1 MPNYFLDYIKTIFFI
16 RSFTLCDDE
25 PPSDFKAAAKKIAG
39 PYSLEH
45 WDSPKFAK
53 FTSKTCFRITN
64 KRLKQ
69 GYVRLKHIN
78 GWSHIEIHRVER
90 ADGKVCSNL
99 SFFTSKSDTPFC
111 QLTLHDNV
119 DDILGSYLAGGVS
132 KCALTQKHIDVEV
145 ITYGRFNRGAVLG
158 LHNRL
163 WFIGSVYNAM
173 QDSLARVFIMFAE
186 CLPLPGALAS
196 AAQLL
201 VAERIPGCYACH
213 FNAMN
218 KKIVVNV
225 MDQGIFF
232 AKLKTGGQYKYTLYI
247 DGTMYGH
254 FCMATGDVREWEQ
267 VDSVTLQDCPFGQLV
282 LHFRTKTFSDVPL
295 FHVSVL
301 GDDRVASELD
311 GFYYSSDC
319 RSVLVNHDKPRVR
332 SHFNEMDEKHSDFFA
347 CSISFAYNGNM
358 FRVDLP
364 CENGFKS
371 LSTLTMGA
379 ISDQKRTV
387 LLQTVHSADG
397 TGSFC
402 HVFIRSVNAL
412 WGIPNIRKLAEI
424 EQSLISDSMTGRR
437 SFECALKMMWMEICS
452 TLIHGKKWYDHIEI
466 LRTRNLESIARHG
479 CRFDPSAFVL
489 DLLQTPEYR
498 AKFQRWT
505 TEFIVWEMLNY
516 PVKWQFYASSKHV
529 PEVDEGVSDRDEYKS
544 DDDDAGSG
552 AAAAAVSQVD
562 LVVLSDDDDAPPAA
576 GGGGKRRRF

>member
-1 MPNYFLDYIKTIFFI
+1 M
-16 RSFTLCDDE
+16 
-25 PPSDFKAAAKKIAG
+25 
-39 PYSLEH
+39 
-45 WDSPKFAK
+45 
-53 FTSKTCFRITN
+53 
-64 KRLKQ
+64 
-69 GYVRLKHIN
+69 
-78 GWSHIEIHRVER
+78 
-90 ADGKVCSNL
+90 
-99 SFFTSKSDTPFC
+99 
-111 QLTLHDNV
+111 DN
-119 DDILGSYLAGGVS
+119 ILGSYLAGGVS
-132 KCALTQKHIDVEV
+132 KCALTQKYIDVEV

-186 CLPLPGALAS
+186 CLPLPGVFAS

-201 VAERIPGCYACH
+201 VAERIPGCYASH
-213 FNAMN
+213 FNAKN
-218 KKIVVNV
+218 EKIVINV

-232 AKLKTGGQYKYTLYI
+232 EKIKTGGQYKYTLYI

-254 FCMATGDVREWEQ
+254 FCMPTGDVREWEQ

-301 GDDRVASELD
+301 GDKRVASELD
-311 GFYYSSDC
+311 GFYYLSDG

-332 SHFNEMDEKHSDFFA
+332 SHFSEMDEIHGDFFA
-347 CSISFAYNGNM
+347 CSISFAYNENT

-402 HVFIRSVNAL
+402 HVFISSVNAL
-412 WGIPNIRKLAEI
+412 WGVPVIRNLAEI

-437 SFECALKMMWMEICS
+437 SFECALKMMWIEICS

-466 LRTRNLESIARHG
+466 LRTRDLESIARHG
-479 CRFDPSAFVL
+479 CRFDPSTFVL
-489 DLLQTPEYR
+489 DLLQIPGYR

-529 PEVDEGVSDRDEYKS
+529 PEVVEAISDRDEYRS
-544 DDDDAGSG
+544 SGDENGSG

-562 LVVLSDDDDAPPAA
+562 LVVLSDDDAPPAA
-576 GGGGKRRRF
+576 GGDGKRRRC

>member
-1 MPNYFLDYIKTIFFI
+1 MPSYFLDYIKTIFFI
-16 RSFTLCDDE
+16 RSFTLCEDE
-25 PPSDFKAAAKKIAG
+25 SESDFKAAAKKIAG

-53 FTSKTCFRITN
+53 FTPKTCFKITN

-78 GWSHIEIHRVER
+78 GWSHIEIRRVER
-90 ADGKVCSNL
+90 ADGKVCSNF
-99 SFFTSKSDTPFC
+99 SFFTSKSTTPFC
-111 QLTLHDNV
+111 QLTVHDNM
-119 DDILGSYLAGGVS
+119 DNILGSYFARGVS
-132 KCALTQKHIDVEV
+132 VCALTQKYIDIEI
-145 ITYGRFNRGAVLG
+145 ITYGRSHKGAVLG

-201 VAERIPGCYACH
+201 VAERIPGCYASH
-213 FNAMN
+213 FNAKN
-218 KKIVVNV
+218 EKIVINV

-232 AKLKTGGQYKYTLYI
+232 EKIKTGGQYKYTLYI

-254 FCMATGDVREWEQ
+254 FCMPTGDVREWEQ

-301 GDDRVASELD
+301 GDKRVASELD
-311 GFYYSSDC
+311 GFYYLSDG

-332 SHFNEMDEKHSDFFA
+332 SHFSEMDEIHGDFFA
-347 CSISFAYNGNM
+347 CSISFAYNENT

-402 HVFIRSVNAL
+402 HVFISSVNAL
-412 WGIPNIRKLAEI
+412 WGVPVIRNLAEI

-437 SFECALKMMWMEICS
+437 SFECALKMMWIEICS

-466 LRTRNLESIARHG
+466 LRTRDLESIARHG
-479 CRFDPSAFVL
+479 CRFDPSPFVL
-489 DLLQTPEYR
+489 DLLKLPEYR

-516 PVKWQFYASSKHV
+516 PVNWQFYASSKHV
-529 PEVDEGVSDRDEYKS
+529 PEVVEAISDGDEYRS
-544 DDDDAGSG
+544 SGDENGSG

-562 LVVLSDDDDAPPAA
+562 LVALSDDDAPPAA
-576 GGGGKRRRF
+576 GGGGKRRRC